1 MGAAHARVRRQPA
14 RQYSAGLK
22 FNKNKNSKTG
32 MEMTGVAQAAT
43 EDKKADKEADH
54 HPYYRPKDA
63 ATLILVDRSAATP
76 KVLVGKRHDKVVFM
90 PGKFVFP
97 GGRVD
102 KSDNRVPVAA
112 SIPKELEANL
122 LKGSPKITASRAR
135 SLAVAA
141 IREACEETGL
151 CLGRRTD
158 GAAPKLDG
166 PKLDGPKLDGP
177 KLDGPKL
184 DGPWKPFTDAS
195 LLPDPS
201 GLFLIARAITP
212 PGRIKRFDTR
222 FFTADASTITHR
234 IEGVIHPDAEL
245 VELVWVELGSQPLA
259 DLHPMTRNVL
269 GELEKRLA
277 TGPLRHDAPVP
288 FFHFY
293 GGRMHKDVLGA

>member
-1 MGAAHARVRRQPA
+1 
-14 RQYSAGLK
+14 
-22 FNKNKNSKTG
+22 
-32 MEMTGVAQAAT
+32 MTEAAT
-43 EDKKADKEADH
+43 AARPAKVEKEADH

-63 ATLILVDRSAATP
+63 ATLILVDRTAATP

-112 SIPKELEANL
+112 PIPKALEANL
-122 LKGSPKITASRAR
+122 LKGSPKTTPLRAR
-135 SLAVAA
+135 SLAIAA

-151 CLGRRTD
+151 CLGRKSNGTVPALE
-158 GAAPKLDG
+158 GA
-166 PKLDGPKLDGP
+166 
-177 KLDGPKL
+177 
-184 DGPWKPFTDAS
+184 WKPFTEAG

-212 PGRIKRFDTR
+212 PGRVRRFDTR
-222 FFTADASTITHR
+222 FFTADALTIAHR
-234 IEGVIHPDAEL
+234 VEGVIHAEAEL
-245 VELVWVELGSQPLA
+245 VELVWVEIGSKPLA

-277 TGPLRHDAPVP
+277 TGPLNHDAAVP
-288 FFHFY
+288 FFHFR
-293 GGRMHKDVLGA
+293 GGKMHKDILGA